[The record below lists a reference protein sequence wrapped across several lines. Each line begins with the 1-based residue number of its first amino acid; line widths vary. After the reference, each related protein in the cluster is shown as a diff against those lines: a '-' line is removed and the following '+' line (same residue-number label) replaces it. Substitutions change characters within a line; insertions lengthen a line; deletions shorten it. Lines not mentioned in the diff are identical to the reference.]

1 MELTNHTYLRSRVD
15 MHIADSLRQKA
26 SSKIASGGMQNARDD
41 SGGFTAAV
49 RLKSNQYMLQ
59 SKRANIQ
66 NSLSYLHSQRDAI
79 ENARKIVE
87 EISLVKLKF
96 DDPTLNSSDKQHLN
110 KEFLE
115 LSPQQDD
122 PAKDEYA
129 FTELKYGDVNR
140 VRPHLGINPPGNG
153 LKNTINPISTDNHSW
168 SSSNQYAA
176 TYFVVSFLHSETTE
190 TRYSEQVKQVTQ
202 QMKSSHDNNAR
213 SISQALIADTDNIIS
228 STGYSALPH
237 GGGFSTRTHL
247 TLFSILQ

>member
-49 RLKSNQYMLQ
+49 RLKSNQFMLQ

-87 EISLVKLKF
+87 EISLVKLKY
-96 DDPTLNSSDKQHLN
+96 DDPTLNASDKQHLN

-115 LSPQQDD
+115 LTEEMITLKQQTFNGVSLFATKVDGIIVSLS
-122 PAKDEYA
+122 EHV
-129 FTELKYGDVNR
+129 ELVGEGV
-140 VRPHLGINPPGNG
+140 
-153 LKNTINPISTDNHSW
+153 
-168 SSSNQYAA
+168 
-176 TYFVVSFLHSETTE
+176 
-190 TRYSEQVKQVTQ
+190 
-202 QMKSSHDNNAR
+202 
-213 SISQALIADTDNIIS
+213 
-228 STGYSALPH
+228 
-237 GGGFSTRTHL
+237 L
-247 TLFSILQ
+247 TLVVEHQQVALLVVRGLHNRLINILDLTFQPTLPPQFHLVFQSEWAMYMEI